1 MAALTLEAEAEVVG
15 VVEGQH
21 PPMGA
26 PLLGVEHHLRGE
38 QEDGKTRHAP
48 HRHALLPCH
57 RRPPLVSSPV
67 MALPPP
73 H

>member
-26 PLLGVEHHLRGE
+26 PLLGVEHHL
-38 QEDGKTRHAP
+38 
-48 HRHALLPCH
+48 
-57 RRPPLVSSPV
+57 
-67 MALPPP
+67 
-73 H
+73 